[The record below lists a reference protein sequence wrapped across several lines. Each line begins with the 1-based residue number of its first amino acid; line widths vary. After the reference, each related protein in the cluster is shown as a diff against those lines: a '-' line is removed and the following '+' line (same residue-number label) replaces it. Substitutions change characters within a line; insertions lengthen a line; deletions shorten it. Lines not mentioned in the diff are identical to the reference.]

1 MNKIKIA
8 RGSIWLMD
16 LDPTR
21 GREQAKKRPC
31 LVISDAIFNNGP
43 SELIVVL
50 PLTSKFR
57 PVNWHIQIDPPEG
70 GLKVR
75 SYIMADQIR
84 TLSLDRIHSECL
96 GYVSPKTLKLV
107 EQRIKF
113 LLHFD

>member
-1 MNKIKIA
+1 MSKIKIGQ
-8 RGSIWLMD
+8 GSVWLVD
-16 LDPTR
+16 LDPTV

-43 SELIVVL
+43 SELVVIL

-57 PVNWHIQIDPPEG
+57 AVNWHLQIDPPEG

-75 SYIMADQIR
+75 SYIMTDQMR
-84 TLSLDRIHSECL
+84 TVSLNRLHGECL
-96 GYVSPKTLKLV
+96 GYVSQKTLKTV

-113 LLHFD
+113 LLHLD